1 MMGLNEYE
9 SFNEK
14 IAQIAIRRG
23 CIEGTA
29 EYYGFIE
36 GANYLLFT
44 IIGID
49 TMDGTLE
56 ALAHTYANGLGRDQA
71 DKCYLYAKYKA
82 GGKAIID
89 CIKQRVLS

>member
-1 MMGLNEYE
+1 MGLREYE

-56 ALAHTYANGLGRDQA
+56 DLAHTYANGLGRDEA
-71 DKCYLYAKYKA
+71 DKMNIFANYKA

>member
-1 MMGLNEYE
+1 MDLKEYE
-9 SFNEK
+9 SFKEK
-14 IAQIAIRRG
+14 ISQIAIRRG

-36 GANYLLFT
+36 GANYLLFST
-44 IIGID
+44 IGID

-56 ALAHTYANGLGRDQA
+56 DLAHTYANGLGRDKA
-71 DKCYLYAKYKA
+71 DKMDIYAKYKA